1 MTTRYRE
8 QMLGRY
14 ATEASRVTAALRLL
28 LLVPLGLSIL
38 APQRHS
44 HERAFA
50 LVLAVYPVW
59 AAGWVVLVF
68 RTASRTCSRRRR
80 PASTGVDRRRP
91 ASTGVDRRRP
101 G

>member
-50 LVLAVYPVW
+50 LVLAVYAVW

-68 RTASRTCSRRRR
+68 RTASRTWFA